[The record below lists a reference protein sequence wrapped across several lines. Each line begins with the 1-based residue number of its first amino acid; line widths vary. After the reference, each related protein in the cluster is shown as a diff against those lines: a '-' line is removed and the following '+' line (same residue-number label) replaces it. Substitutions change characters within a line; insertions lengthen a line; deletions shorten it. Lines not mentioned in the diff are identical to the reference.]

1 MIKFESKEQARAAR
15 YPQAPKL
22 PPTKWATEG
31 NMPKYEQAELGPKEG
46 QIRARTFFLKWWTRI
61 GGRLRWPGHYITVKE
76 IYHDG
81 RWSITDEWHD
91 DDDEMSLADILKGR
105 KGCQRKRKRNRNLR
119 IPSCKAKDTSDG

>member
-91 DDDEMSLADILKGR
+91 DDDEMSLADIL
-105 KGCQRKRKRNRNLR
+105 NPIDEALYLR
-119 IPSCKAKDTSDG
+119 AAKDEKDAKEKGKETGT